1 MVLPLE
7 DIRMN
12 VDTRPPPYS
21 MRLDP
26 ELRAQLE
33 AAAKAA
39 GRSLHAEISIRL
51 EESLK
56 GTTNKTTN
64 NETIL
69 TLEEVRHI
77 ALEVVRKELDARLG
91 KAG

>member
-7 DIRMN
+7 DMGMN

-39 GRSLHAEISIRL
+39 GRSLHAEISMRL

-56 GTTNKTTN
+56 GTTSKTTTS
-64 NETIL
+64 ETSL
-69 TLEEVRHI
+69 TLEEVRRV
-77 ALEVVRKELDARLG
+77 AMEVVREELARLS

>member
-1 MVLPLE
+1 
-7 DIRMN
+7 
-12 VDTRPPPYS
+12 

-39 GRSLHAEISIRL
+39 GRSLHAEISMRL

-56 GTTNKTTN
+56 GTASKITNT
-64 NETIL
+64 ETAL
-69 TLEEVRHI
+69 TLEEVRRI
-77 ALEVVRKELDARLG
+77 AMEVVRQELL
-91 KAG
+91 KAGIIEPEREQGFSIPMNLKKTG

>member
-1 MVLPLE
+1 
-7 DIRMN
+7 MN

-39 GRSLHAEISIRL
+39 GRSLHAEISMRL

-56 GTTNKTTN
+56 GTTSKTTTS
-64 NETIL
+64 ETSL
-69 TLEEVRHI
+69 TLEEVRRV
-77 ALEVVRKELDARLG
+77 AMEVVRQELARLG
-91 KAG
+91 KVG

>member
-7 DIRMN
+7 DMGMN

-39 GRSLHAEISIRL
+39 GRSLHAEISMRL

-56 GTTNKTTN
+56 GTTSKTTTS
-64 NETIL
+64 ETSL
-69 TLEEVRHI
+69 TLEEVRRV
-77 ALEVVRKELDARLG
+77 AMEVVRQELARLG
-91 KAG
+91 KVG